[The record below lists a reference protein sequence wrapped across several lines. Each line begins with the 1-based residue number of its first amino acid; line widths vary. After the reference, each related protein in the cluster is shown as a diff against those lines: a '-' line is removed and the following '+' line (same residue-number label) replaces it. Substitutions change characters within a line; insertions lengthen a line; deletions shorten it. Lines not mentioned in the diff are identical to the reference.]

1 MKDVKSW
8 HENDAFWETLAPMVF
23 REQMWANV
31 PLELDGV
38 ISLLKISPRARV
50 LDLCCGPGRHSLEL
64 ARRGF
69 KVTGVDRTKLYL
81 DEAQRQAEAEGLKI
95 EFVQDDRGLFAD
107 RAHLT
112 PLLIFIHHLAISKT
126 LKRTVRL

>member
-95 EFVQDDRGLFAD
+95 EFVQDDM
-107 RAHLT
+107 RAFCRPST
-112 PLLIFIHHLAISKT
+112 FDAAIFIHHLAISKT